1 MNPELNKL
9 SNVVDDL
16 ANVLM
21 RMGHKLP
28 PITEDVVSYNLT
40 ILATA
45 MSALKKLAGE
55 IGTGGRAGDASE
67 PAKQNPLVPGGGEI
81 EPAYFSLSGATMT
94 EEQSDKIADMLVK
107 PSKGR

>member
-1 MNPELNKL
+1 MNPELNRL
-9 SNVVDDL
+9 SNIIDDL
-16 ANVLM
+16 GNVLM

-28 PITEDVVSYNLT
+28 PVTDDITSYNLT

-45 MSALKKLAGE
+45 MAALKKLAGE
-55 IGTGGRAGDASE
+55 IGGRAGDASE

-81 EPAYFSLSGATMT
+81 ESTYFSLSGATMT
-94 EEQSDKIADMLVK
+94 EEQSDRIADMLVK